1 MIFAIIFVTM
11 NGHLNYSKHNFLIF
25 KPRAMGREI
34 LILYHLNGLKV
45 RYFINSTL
53 LYFTIKECE
62 IDLSNNILF
71 DQSDQDACRRFK
83 RAKCS

>member
-1 MIFAIIFVTM
+1 
-11 NGHLNYSKHNFLIF
+11 
-25 KPRAMGREI
+25 MGREI
-34 LILYHLNGLKV
+34 LILYHLNDLKV
-45 RYFINSTL
+45 SYFINTTL

-71 DQSDQDACRRFK
+71 DQSDQDACRLLK